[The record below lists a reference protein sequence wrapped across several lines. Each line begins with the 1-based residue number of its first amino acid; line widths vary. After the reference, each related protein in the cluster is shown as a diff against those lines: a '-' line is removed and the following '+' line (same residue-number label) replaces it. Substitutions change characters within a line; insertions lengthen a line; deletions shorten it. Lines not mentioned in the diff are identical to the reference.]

1 MSRKGLHIFNV
12 ILIMF

>member
-12 ILIMF
+12 ILMIF